1 MFQYHFTMKRLLLIT
16 LCTCFLLT
24 EGKTQSI
31 PDTLKKLNI
40 SDLPFQITH
49 KDSDPATEEEID
61 FTGPGKKIDQT
72 YKIENGKFILKST
85 EQQPVIIRNID
96 LFVPGKSYPL
106 LTESLEE
113 KKIRNLPFNYME
125 IFKDREEN
133 YELPYSTEE
142 LVKQIPINN
151 SYLDINATIKD
162 TTFDD
167 TEVLMRYRFA
177 DQEGRYFFFADA
189 RYACDSSISDYLILM
204 DKDGTVSDYLWAGLF
219 FSTGKHLFPMSFKI
233 DESGLITVYRIQ
245 SDPKSKAIDPND
257 ESITSFKGQRTDTT
271 YRIEN
276 GKFVLKNTKN
286 YPQKVYRM
294 SDLVNGRFIFD
305 TKEAFKEDDFFL

>member
-49 KDSDPATEEEID
+49 KDYNAHSYDI
-61 FTGPGKKIDQT
+61 
-72 YKIENGKFILKST
+72 ST
-85 EQQPVIIRNID
+85 LAD
-96 LFVPGKSYPL
+96 K
-106 LTESLEE
+106 
-113 KKIRNLPFNYME
+113 
-125 IFKDREEN
+125 
-133 YELPYSTEE
+133 
-142 LVKQIPINN
+142 IPIGT
-151 SYLDINATIKD
+151 SYKDMNATLIDKYPD
-162 TTFDD
+162 EGPDITLQFR
-167 TEVLMRYRFA
+167 LP

-271 YRIEN
+271 YQIEN